1 MIVVY
6 KTRYIPATDTTAAK
20 FRVTCLNTL
29 RAHTV
34 PYDYTS
40 NNPLKGAIHQA
51 FGEDPAK
58 VEFINDIAK
67 FERLYAVSI

>member
-6 KTRYIPATDTTAAK
+6 KTRYIPATDTTSAK
-20 FRVTCLNTL
+20 FRVTCMNTM

-34 PYDYTS
+34 PYDYS
-40 NNPLKGAIHQA
+40 AGNPLKHAIHQA
-51 FGEDPAK
+51 FGEDTSK
-58 VEFINDIAK
+58 IEFINDAAK